1 MDLTGRKKQKL
12 ALLLAATLALWSLA
26 GCGKKAAEETREGE
40 SGAPAV
46 SAADIDITFTA
57 RDLDVGYDEGTATK
71 VVFDGSGATVTGS
84 GAALDDG
91 VLTISAEGT
100 YLLSGRWDEGQIRV
114 SVGKEEKVQLVLQGV
129 TVHCSTGPAL
139 YIAQGDKVF
148 ITLAEGSENALSD
161 GESYSLGE
169 ADGNLDGA
177 VFSRADL
184 TVNGSGALTVNGNYK
199 HGIVSKDDLVITG
212 GALTV
217 TAVGQA
223 LSGKDCVKIG
233 GGTFV
238 LTSGTD
244 AIQSSN
250 AEDAGRGFVYI
261 AGGDFTLRA
270 GNDGVQAETVLWID
284 GGTFEVVSGG
294 GSANASTDAAGEAQ
308 PGWGQWGGD
317 MPGGERP
324 GKGMPEGMDS
334 APDAAPTGAQTAQT
348 TAQQTDTAGAQSG
361 DSAKGLKAGSELIV
375 NGGTFDIDSSDDSL
389 HCNGDLTV
397 TDGTLRLSS
406 GDDGIHAD
414 GSLQIGGGTIEI
426 AKCYEGIEGL
436 HIDISS
442 GEIGLVASDDGLN
455 AAGGNDGSSL
465 GGRPGQNSFAG
476 DGDAATISISGG
488 VLRIDAAGDGIDS
501 NGSLQVSGGTVYVDG
516 PTDGGNGALDYD
528 GSGEVSGGTVVA
540 VGSVGMAMGF
550 TSGST
555 QGSILC
561 NFPSP
566 VAAGTEFALKDS
578 AGNTLASYI
587 PQKAYQ
593 SVAVSCPAMKQG
605 ESYTLCA
612 GSQTAEVTLS
622 ELATTYGQGGMGGGQ
637 MGGAPGQQ
645 GGRMR

>member
-1 MDLTGRKKQKL
+1 MDLTGRKRQKL

-26 GCGKKAAEETREGE
+26 GCGKKAVEETGEEE

-71 VVFDGSGATVTGS
+71 VAFDGSGATVTGS
-84 GAALDDG
+84 GAALDSG

-129 TVHCSTGPAL
+129 MVHCSTGPAL

-161 GESYSLGE
+161 GESYSLDE

-184 TVNGSGALTVNGNYK
+184 TVNGTGALTVDGNYK

-212 GALTV
+212 GELTV

-233 GGTFV
+233 DGTFV

-250 AEDAGRGFVYI
+250 AENAGRGFVYI

-324 GKGMPEGMDS
+324 GGGMPGGGS
-334 APDAAPTGAQTAQT
+334 APDATPTGAQTVQT
-348 TAQQTDTAGAQSG
+348 AAQQTDTAGTQSG

-436 HIDISS
+436 HIDISG
-442 GEIGLVASDDGLN
+442 GEISLVASDDGLN
-455 AAGGNDGSSL
+455 ATGGNDGSSL

-501 NGSLQVSGGTVYVDG
+501 NGDLLVSGGTVYVDG
-516 PTDGGNGALDYD
+516 PTSGGDGALDYD

-561 NFPSP
+561 NFPSS

-578 AGNTLASYI
+578 AGNTLVSYT

-612 GSQTAEVTLS
+612 GNQTAEVTLS

-637 MGGAPGQQ
+637 MGGMPGQQ

>member
-1 MDLTGRKKQKL
+1 MTGRKRQKL

-26 GCGKKAAEETREGE
+26 GCGKKAVEETGGEE

-84 GAALDDG
+84 GAALDGG

-100 YLLSGRWDEGQIRV
+100 YLFSGRWDEGQIRV

-161 GESYSLGE
+161 GENYSLDE

-184 TVNGSGALTVNGNYK
+184 TVNGASALTVDGHYK

-212 GALTV
+212 GELTV

-233 GGTFV
+233 DGTFV

-261 AGGDFTLRA
+261 AGGDFTLHA

-324 GKGMPEGMDS
+324 GGGMPSGGS
-334 APDAAPTGAQTAQT
+334 APDATPTGAQTVQT
-348 TAQQTDTAGAQSG
+348 AAQQTDTAGTQSG

-436 HIDISS
+436 HIDISG
-442 GEIGLVASDDGLN
+442 GEISLVASDDGLN

-501 NGSLQVSGGTVYVDG
+501 NGDLLISGGTVYVDG
-516 PTDGGNGALDYD
+516 PTSGGDGALDYD

-561 NFPSP
+561 NFPSS

-578 AGNTLASYI
+578 AGNTLVSYT

-605 ESYTLCA
+605 ESYTLSA

-622 ELATTYGQGGMGGGQ
+622 ELATTYGQGGMGG
-637 MGGAPGQQ
+637 MPGQQ
-645 GGRMR
+645 SGRMR

>member
-1 MDLTGRKKQKL
+1 MTGRKRQKL

-26 GCGKKAAEETREGE
+26 GCGKKTAAETEGGE
-40 SGAPAV
+40 ANSVPAV

-57 RDLDVGYDEGTATK
+57 RDLDAGYDEGTATK
-71 VVFDGSGATVTGS
+71 VAFDGSGVNITGS
-84 GAALDDG
+84 GTALDGG
-91 VLTISAEGT
+91 VLTLSAEGT
-100 YLLSGRWDEGQIRV
+100 YLLSGQWDEGQVRV
-114 SVGKEEKVQLVLQGV
+114 SAGKEEKVQLVLQGV

-161 GESYSLGE
+161 GESYSLDE

-184 TVNGSGALTVNGNYK
+184 TVNGSGALTVDGNYK
-199 HGIVSKDDLVITG
+199 HGIVSKDDLTITG
-212 GALTV
+212 GELAV

-233 GGTFV
+233 DGTFV

-250 AEDAGRGFVYI
+250 AEDVGRGFVYI
-261 AGGDFTLRA
+261 AGGDFTLNA
-270 GNDGVQAETVLWID
+270 GNDGIQAETVLRID
-284 GGTFEVVSGG
+284 GGTFELVSGG
-294 GSANASTDAAGEAQ
+294 GSANASTDAGGEAQ
-308 PGWGQWGGD
+308 PGWGQWGGG
-317 MPGGERP
+317 PGGERP
-324 GKGMPEGMDS
+324 DGGAPGAMGG
-334 APDAAPTGAQTAQT
+334 APDATPAGTQTVPAA
-348 TAQQTDTAGAQSG
+348 AQQTDAASAQSG

-397 TDGTLRLSS
+397 ADGTLRLSS

-414 GSLQIGGGTIEI
+414 GSLQIGGGTVEI

-436 HIDISS
+436 HIDISG
-442 GEIGLVASDDGLN
+442 GEISLTASDDGLN

-488 VLRIDAAGDGIDS
+488 VLRVDAAGDGIDS
-501 NGSLQVSGGTVYVDG
+501 NGSLQISGGTVYVDG
-516 PTDGGNGALDYD
+516 PTDGGNGALDCD
-528 GSGEVSGGTVVA
+528 GSGEISGGTVVA
-540 VGSVGMAMGF
+540 AGSTGMAMGF

-561 NFPSP
+561 NFPSS
-566 VAAGTEFALKDS
+566 VAAGSEFVLKDS
-578 AGNTLASYI
+578 AGNTLVSYT
-587 PQKAYQ
+587 PKKAYQ

-605 ESYTLCA
+605 EKYTLYA
-612 GSQTAEVTLS
+612 GSQTAEVALS
-622 ELATTYGQGGMGGGQ
+622 SLTATYGQGGMGGGQ

-645 GGRMR
+645 GGKMR